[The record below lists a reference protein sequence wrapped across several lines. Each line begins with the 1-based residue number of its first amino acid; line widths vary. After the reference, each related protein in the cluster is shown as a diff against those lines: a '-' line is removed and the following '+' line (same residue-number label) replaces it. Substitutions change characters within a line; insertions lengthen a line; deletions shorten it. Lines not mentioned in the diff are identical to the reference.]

1 MIARLNR
8 IKAELYYD
16 ATVESNRV
24 TIHGP
29 FHPGSDGSVPIGL
42 SKPAR
47 WQVAGT
53 LCDLLRPHFSIW
65 LAIEQLRW
73 IHS

>member
-29 FHPGSDGSVPIGL
+29 FHPGSDCSVSIGL
-42 SKPAR
+42 SKSSC

-65 LAIEQLRW
+65 LAIEQLCR
-73 IHS
+73 IRS